1 MIYRS
6 HPWKELLH
14 PNTTFGQLKEA
25 ERVKRV
31 IPILLLFLFFSAVL
45 SFVRAYIG
53 VGTEEL
59 AKYLPR
65 YTDEQRT
72 LLHLL
77 FAGGHIVGGM
87 VAPLLFFS
95 SARSHFMPCLR
106 KPIWRN

>member
-59 AKYLPR
+59 AKYLPATPMNNER
-65 YTDEQRT
+65 CCTCCLPGAHRRRN
-72 LLHLL
+72 
-77 FAGGHIVGGM
+77 GRS
-87 VAPLLFFS
+87 VALFS